1 VLRAAELHFYTVMKN
16 IEFASKNGV
25 FDMNSFICECDAAV
39 SGEPLPEY
47 TEEEELQAPAPAPV
61 EIPAPAVPVAD
72 GTDPITYHPL
82 EEVLCDLRMGKLIL
96 MTDDPHR
103 ENEADLVCAGQFAT
117 PQNINFMAT
126 HARGLICVPMA
137 PEKVDSL
144 GLPMQ
149 AQHNTEKLHTA
160 FTVSVDAKEGTTTG
174 ISAFERSITTMK
186 LADPKATL
194 DDFVQP
200 GHCFPLR
207 AVEGGVI
214 RRAGHTEG
222 TVDMLR
228 IAGLEPVGV
237 CCEIMKEDGTMAR
250 LGELGEFQRK
260 FGLKA
265 CSLAQIIEHRQHT
278 EKLIIKEEVV
288 KLPTDFGEFTC
299 HSYHS
304 KVDGQTHLAL
314 VHGEIAPSKPVLCR
328 VHSECLTGDVFG
340 SRRCDCGSQ
349 LHTAMRRIAQ
359 EGGVLLYLRQEGRGI
374 GLSAKLHAYKLQE
387 QGLDTV
393 DANIE
398 LGFAPDLRDYG
409 VGAQILRDLGITK
422 LRLLTN
428 NPKKIVGLA
437 GHGLE
442 VVEQMPISIP
452 AHKDNKAY
460 LDTKRDRMG
469 HIL

>member
-1 VLRAAELHFYTVMKN
+1 MGT
-16 IEFASKNGV
+16 IEFPAKDGA
-25 FDMNSFICECDAAV
+25 FDMNDFINRCDAAV
-39 SGEPLPEY
+39 SGEDTTPQPQEP
-47 TEEEELQAPAPAPV
+47 APAPAPAEV
-61 EIPAPAVPVAD
+61 PAGAVPVAD
-72 GTDPITYHPL
+72 GPDPIEYSPL
-82 EEVLCDLRMGKLIL
+82 AEVIEELRLGKLIL
-96 MTDDPHR
+96 VTDDPSR

-137 PEKVDSL
+137 PERVDAL

-149 AQHNTEKLHTA
+149 TQHNTEKLHTA
-160 FTVSVDAKEGTTTG
+160 FTVSVDAHEGTTTG

-186 LADPKATL
+186 LADPAATL
-194 DDFVQP
+194 ADFEQP
-200 GHCFPLR
+200 GHSFPLR
-207 AVEGGVI
+207 AREGGVL
-214 RRAGHTEG
+214 RRAGHTEA
-222 TVDMLR
+222 TVDLMR
-228 IAGLEPVGV
+228 IAELQPVGV

-250 LGELGEFQRK
+250 LGELGSFQKK

-265 CSLAQIIEHRQHT
+265 CSLAQIIEYRQRT
-278 EKLIIKEEVV
+278 ETLIERDTVV
-288 KLPTDFGEFTC
+288 KLPTAFGDFMC

-314 VHGEIAPSKPVLCR
+314 VHGEIDPQKPVLCR

-340 SRRCDCGSQ
+340 SRRCDCGDQ
-349 LHTAMRRIAQ
+349 LHRAMERVAKESGII
-359 EGGVLLYLRQEGRGI
+359 LYLRQEGRGI

-409 VGAQILRDLGITK
+409 VGAQILRDLGVRH

-428 NPKKIVGLA
+428 NPRKIVGLS
-437 GHGLE
+437 GHGLD
-442 VVEQMPISIP
+442 VVEHLPISTP
-452 AHKDNKAY
+452 PNEDNAHY
-460 LDTKRDRMG
+460 LETKRDRMG
-469 HIL
+469 HMI